1 MTIQIWCAVAVIVL
15 TIYALV
21 KRIET
26 RMVLFLAGLV
36 MCLIA
41 GSPVAP
47 FKAFIKGMTN
57 PTLVPAICSAMGFA
71 AVVTA
76 SKCDLHLVKALA
88 TPPAKPRCIAH
99 PRVHHHHVSD

>member
-1 MTIQIWCAVAVIVL
+1 
-15 TIYALV
+15 
-21 KRIET
+21 
-26 RMVLFLAGLV
+26 

-88 TPPAKPRCIAH
+88 TPPAQPRCIAH

>member
-47 FKAFIKGMTN
+47 FKAFIKGINN
-57 PTLVPAICSAMGFA
+57 PTLVPAHC
-71 AVVTA
+71 
-76 SKCDLHLVKALA
+76 
-88 TPPAKPRCIAH
+88 
-99 PRVHHHHVSD
+99 